1 MKQIILVCILMM
13 ALFSVPAGAD
23 LFNDMDV
30 VVNDFNQNADKV
42 PGAVKSLLGNEVIH
56 AVIDMNDGTTMDL
69 KIVTSDMFV
78 TEFEQVDPEDPEF
91 EPTIRV
97 KSNEA
102 TVSSL
107 LVSETPTEDFLEA
120 YDNGDVVIEG
130 ISFSKTVT
138 LAVSNFVL
146 SVSSFLGLI

>member
-1 MKQIILVCILMM
+1 MKRILLVFVLVA

-23 LFNDMDV
+23 LFNDMDM
-30 VVNDFNQNADKV
+30 VVNEFNQNADKV

-56 AVIDMNDGTTMDL
+56 AVIDMNDGSTMDL
-69 KIVTSDMFV
+69 KIVTSDMLV
-78 TEFEQVDPEDPEF
+78 TEFEQVDPEDPTF

-107 LVSETPTEDFLEA
+107 LVSENPTEDFLEA
-120 YDNGDVVIEG
+120 YDNGNIVIEG
-130 ISFSKTVT
+130 ISFSKNVT

-146 SVSSFLGLI
+146 GVSKFLGLV

>member
-1 MKQIILVCILMM
+1 M
-13 ALFSVPAGAD
+13 PAGAD

-30 VVNDFNQNADKV
+30 VVNEFNQNADKV

-56 AVIDMNDGTTMDL
+56 AVISMNDGSTMDL
-69 KIVTSDMFV
+69 KIVTSDMLV
-78 TEFEQVDPEDPEF
+78 TEFEQVDPADPAF

-97 KSNEA
+97 TSNEV

-107 LVSETPTEDFLEA
+107 LESETPTDDFLEA
-120 YDNGDVVIEG
+120 YDNGNIVIEG

-146 SVSSFLGLI
+146 GVSKFLGLV